1 METTSMTKKVRKKFY
16 LEVSK
21 FFLDLAK
28 LVFGGVILAGIMKED
43 INLAWLLLLGLIA
56 TALLVSAGYVYFKL
70 GNKN

>member
-1 METTSMTKKVRKKFY
+1 MTKKVRKKFY